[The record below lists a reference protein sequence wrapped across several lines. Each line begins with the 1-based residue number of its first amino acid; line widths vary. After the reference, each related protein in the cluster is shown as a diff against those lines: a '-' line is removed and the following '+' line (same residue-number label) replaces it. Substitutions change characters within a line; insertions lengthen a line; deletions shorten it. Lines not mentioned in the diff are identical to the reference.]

1 MWALGEESLFLDFR
15 LRREEVSDRICY
27 CEESVKSVLM
37 VLREVGRAKLFPREL
52 VPGGLYYCRAKGG
65 FVKLK
70 LYTVWNY
77 KYDIHCTMQ
86 VLGRGFLVHVK
97 LIDIPFNY
105 SPGFL
110 AHPL

>member
-1 MWALGEESLFLDFR
+1 MFIVRRALSQ
-15 LRREEVSDRICY
+15 
-27 CEESVKSVLM
+27 VLM
-37 VLREVGRAKLFPREL
+37 VLWEVGRAKLFPREL
-52 VPGGLYYCRAKGG
+52 VPGDLHYRRVGG

-77 KYDIHCTMQ
+77 NYDIYCTMQ
-86 VLGRGFLVHVK
+86 VLGRGFLVQVK
-97 LIDIPFNY
+97 LIGIPFNY